1 METVIFTFQ
10 IVVIVVAIGTLAFW
24 IIRRVLIPPGLLAF
38 LTTLA
43 INVALPSLVFA
54 SIAGEFNFE
63 DYADWWLLPVWWVG
77 FSLVA
82 IVLTLIS
89 MFISKPEIRREFAIS
104 LFFQNAMFF
113 PLVILRGLFS
123 FGQAYVIQLLLFTFL
138 QPSLVFSSYY
148 LFFGK
153 PPPGVRWKRIL
164 NPVLIITLAAFL
176 VNWMGLKR
184 HLPDFIII
192 LAVLL
197 GAIAAP
203 LLIIVLGGNL
213 YNKFRTR
220 SKSKKSIRFREI
232 IKFVAIKNIIFPL
245 VFLGLLI
252 LIRPDFPI
260 ALIIILQS
268 AVPPITAI
276 PILTER
282 CGGNQGITDQFLVG
296 SFIFSVVTI
305 PIVLYLFSIFFP
317 FP

>member
-1 METVIFTFQ
+1 METAIFIFQ
-10 IVVIVVAIGTLAFW
+10 VVVIVIAIGTLAFW

-38 LTTLA
+38 LANLA
-43 INVALPSLVFA
+43 INVALPGLVFA

-77 FSLVA
+77 FSMVA
-82 IVLTLIS
+82 ISLTLLF
-89 MFISKPEIRREFAIS
+89 MFISKREVRREFAIS
-104 LFFQNAMFF
+104 LFFQNALFF

-138 QPSLVFSSYY
+138 QPSLVFSSYF

-153 PPPGVRWKRIL
+153 PPPGVRWKRLL
-164 NPVLIITLAAFL
+164 NPVLVLTLAAFL
-176 VNWMGLKR
+176 VNWMGIKR
-184 HLPDFIII
+184 NLPDFIITA
-192 LAVLL
+192 AVLL

-203 LLIIVLGGNL
+203 LLIIVLGGNI

-220 SKSKKSIRFREI
+220 IRGKGSIRFREI
-232 IKFVAIKNIIFPL
+232 IKFVVIKNIVFPL

-252 LIRPDFPI
+252 LIKPDFPI
-260 ALIIILQS
+260 AIIIILQS

-282 CGGNQGITDQFLVG
+282 CGGNQGITDQFLVS
-296 SFIFSVVTI
+296 SFIFSVVSI